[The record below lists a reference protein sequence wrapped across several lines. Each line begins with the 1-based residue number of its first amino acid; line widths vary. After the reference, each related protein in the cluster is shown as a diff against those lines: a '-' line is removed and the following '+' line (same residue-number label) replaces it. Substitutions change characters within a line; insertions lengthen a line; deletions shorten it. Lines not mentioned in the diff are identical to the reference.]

1 MAAGDCDLTRHGR
14 TQLKRVWRLRLGRP
28 RAGCVVTAFIHDSR
42 TTIRTGK
49 TRGVGE
55 ILHQPRHVHSMLLSP
70 GMFDHA
76 AGASSWEVL
85 GTCVLRL
92 GRVVMNNEYSASVV
106 IGEDIFADKR
116 FLLT

>member
-1 MAAGDCDLTRHGR
+1 
-14 TQLKRVWRLRLGRP
+14 
-28 RAGCVVTAFIHDSR
+28 
-42 TTIRTGK
+42 
-49 TRGVGE
+49 
-55 ILHQPRHVHSMLLSP
+55 MLLSP
-70 GMFDHA
+70 GARDHTT
-76 AGASSWEVL
+76 GASSWEVL